1 MLIFT
6 MMPGFTAGAT
16 GRFCYSP
23 LCSGKSHSLRKV
35 DLELLRDV
43 PITEIS
49 CDQVAT
55 EVQGETLDSGEHFGE
70 DFGLSVEGTKLNNI
84 KEF

>member
-6 MMPGFTAGAT
+6 MMPGLLVLQGDLVTVPVFWEITL
-16 GRFCYSP
+16 SQ
-23 LCSGKSHSLRKV
+23 KV
-35 DLELLRDV
+35 DLELLCDV

-55 EVQGETLDSGEHFGE
+55 EVQGGTLDSGEHFGE
-70 DFGLSVEGTKLNNI
+70 DFGLSVEG
-84 KEF
+84 